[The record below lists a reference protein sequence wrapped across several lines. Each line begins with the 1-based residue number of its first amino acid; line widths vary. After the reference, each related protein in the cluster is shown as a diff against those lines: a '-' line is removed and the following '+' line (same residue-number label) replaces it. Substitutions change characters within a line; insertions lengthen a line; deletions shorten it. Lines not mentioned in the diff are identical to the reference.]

1 MTYSRRAMIAGCT
14 PRQVEVIRLL
24 EAGYS
29 LRDTALIIGISH
41 PTVQEHRD
49 KALRQIRAHEET
61 LESDAA

>member
-1 MTYSRRAMIAGCT
+1 MISGCT
-14 PRQVEVIRLL
+14 PRQVEVISLL

-49 KALRQIRAHEET
+49 KALRQIRAYEET
-61 LESDAA
+61 LEESDAA